1 MNRTAGNSATGRR
14 VPINHFCAAVVAAIA
29 LLCATTPLSAQ
40 DTPPTAWGR
49 AYDATSST
57 SSDMAAAWLSAWSP
71 LRPIIDAPRGLLRA
85 PLAPGL
91 LDAGAPLSG
100 AFILAG
106 AAGGLARDLR
116 HGSDTA
122 RFSEIRVRT
131 ANESGAYRRPLD
143 VAASS
148 VMQASGRGY
157 ADVGARGVA
166 IGRFVIDQEHNSRS
180 AFTERVAP
188 YLSAPFVVTDSL
200 EPPMDRT
207 RARLEGALG
216 FQLGEFGVGGAAG
229 VEVSAN
235 NSVNVPLRRTG
246 RTDTPAANLG
256 VERTL
261 PWLSLRVGA
270 YYRWSEP
277 NESNILNATPRATV
291 EYSLAGLAEPFGIPI
306 NATSGA
312 SYTRIDRRATSTG
325 GSLSAR
331 VLSADIVVTHEAGQ
345 RADDQTQAPL
355 TANRIDT
362 QRWRAKGSETRL
374 EVQRRLVRTLTA
386 TVVGSYESLHGDG
399 RRADLNGIAFTGANA
414 RRAIEVD
421 VRTPAERA
429 WSVAVNGGAVQL
441 VDSLTDY
448 VAQVGTKSDVVTRF
462 AAAEVAHRFGRNAL
476 ALGVSGAST
485 SPRSASIPP
494 ALSRQPQYQRLIAPA
509 VAYAVAEAGAYA
521 GWLTMTVPFRTSLLM
536 VTARAE
542 RTSPSSAVPSR
553 LQPTGTRSAWSVGLG
568 IRP

>member
-1 MNRTAGNSATGRR
+1 MIRIAEKSVTDRR
-14 VPINHFCAAVVAAIA
+14 VPMDRLCAAVIAALA
-29 LLCATTPLSAQ
+29 LVCSTTSLSAQ

-106 AAGGLARDLR
+106 AAGALARDLR
-116 HGSDTA
+116 HGSDTV
-122 RFSEIRVRT
+122 RFSEIRLRRS
-131 ANESGAYRRPLD
+131 NESGAYRRPLD

-148 VMQASGRGY
+148 VMQVSGRGY
-157 ADVGARGVA
+157 ADVGKRGVA
-166 IGRFVIDQEHNSRS
+166 IGRFVLDQEHNSRS
-180 AFTERVAP
+180 AFTERIAP

-246 RTDTPAANLG
+246 RADTPAANVG

-277 NESNILNATPRATV
+277 NESNILSAAPRATV
-291 EYSLAGLAEPFGIPI
+291 AYSLAGLAEPFGIPI
-306 NATSGA
+306 SAASG
-312 SYTRIDRRATSTG
+312 SSFTRIDRRATSTG

-331 VLSADIVVTHEAGQ
+331 LLKADLVLTHEEGQ

-355 TANRIDT
+355 TANRSDT
-362 QRWRAKGSETRL
+362 QRWRARGSETRL
-374 EVQRRLVRTLTA
+374 EVQRHLVHALSA
-386 TVVGSYESLHGDG
+386 TVVGSYESLHGNG
-399 RRADLNGIAFTGANA
+399 RRADLNGIAFTGTNA
-414 RRAIEVD
+414 RRALEVE
-421 VRTPAERA
+421 VRTPTERR
-429 WSVAVNGGAVQL
+429 WSVAVSGGTVRQL
-441 VDSLTDY
+441 DSLTDY
-448 VAQVGTKSDVVTRF
+448 VAQVGTKTDVLTIF
-462 AAAEVAHRFGRNAL
+462 TAAEVAHRFRRNAL
-476 ALGVSGAST
+476 ALGVSGATT
-485 SPRSASIPP
+485 SPRSSSIPS
-494 ALSRQPQYQRLIAPA
+494 ASMRQEQYQRLIAPA
-509 VAYAVAEAGAYA
+509 QAYSVAMASAYA
-521 GWLTMTVPFRTSLLM
+521 GWFTATVPFRTSLLI
-536 VTARAE
+536 VTARGE
-542 RTSPSSAVPSR
+542 RTSPNSIATAR
-553 LQPTGTRSAWSVGLG
+553 LQPSGQRSVWSLGVG